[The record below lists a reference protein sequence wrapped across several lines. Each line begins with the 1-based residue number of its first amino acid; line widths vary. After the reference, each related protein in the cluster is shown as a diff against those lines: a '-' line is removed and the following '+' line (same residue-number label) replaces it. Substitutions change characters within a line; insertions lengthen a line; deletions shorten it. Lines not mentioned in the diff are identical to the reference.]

1 MSKSWLVGVS
11 AVLALT
17 VSPGLCPAKDISA
30 KKVSINDAKPAKEQ
44 IAVQSNDA
52 GVLLT
57 DADDPATNGASI
69 HVYSA
74 SDDFCAI
81 LAPGADWKKTT
92 SAWKYANALTKN
104 SAHVGDGKL
113 SVKIKSGVTYPLS
126 ATMQGTV
133 NVQVQFGIGTRYC
146 MRCSGA
152 KKDTPQKFLAK
163 ACAAAA
169 CDAEPSSCSSLGT
182 TTSTTVTATTTTTA
196 CTSSPTGTVVKGSL
210 TSTQGRFNYNLMV
223 GLPGANSACNTNFS
237 GSHACSIQDL
247 QGAPAT
253 DLTCL
258 KDTAGMTVTSFWAI
272 DSSAPHLSQCF
283 DDVTFNETTDPNHNW
298 EYATAHTGSRGQWVS
313 VNPATGALGSLQTMQ
328 QCNFGTGSTSNWVGC
343 CQ

>member
-11 AVLALT
+11 AVLAVT
-17 VSPGLCPAKDISA
+17 VSPGLCPATDISA
-30 KKVSINDAKPAKEQ
+30 KKVSIKDTNPAKEQ

-74 SDDFCAI
+74 SDNFCAI
-81 LAPGADWKKTT
+81 LAPGADWKKTK
-92 SAWKYANALTKN
+92 SAWKYANASTKN

-133 NVQVQFGIGTRYC
+133 NVQVQFGTGTRYC

-152 KKDTPQKFLAK
+152 TKDTPQKFLAK
-163 ACAAAA
+163 ACVAAA
-169 CDAEPSSCSSLGT
+169 CDPEPSSCSSLGT
-182 TTSTTVTATTTTTA
+182 TTSTTVAATTTTVA

-210 TSTQGRFNYNLMV
+210 VKTPGRFNYNLTV
-223 GLPGANSACNTNFS
+223 GLPGANAACNTNFA
-237 GSHACSIQDL
+237 GSHACSIQEL

-258 KDTAGMTVTSFWAI
+258 KDTSGMGPVTSFWAI
-272 DSSAPHLSQCF
+272 DSTADPVLAQCF
-283 DDVTFNETTDPNHNW
+283 DDVNFNPTTMPNHTW
-298 EYATAHTGSRGQWVS
+298 EYGTAHTMSRGEKVT
-313 VNPATGALGSLQTMQ
+313 VNPATGALGSLQTGL
-328 QCNFGTGSTSNWVGC
+328 QCNASGDNWVGC